1 MFERFKRWMPTPE
14 QLAGNRW
21 LRWLGPSL
29 LHPRLWHISRRGVSL
44 GVAIGI
50 FFAFLIPIAQIPLSA
65 AVAVALR
72 ANVPTAVASTLVT
85 NPITFPPVYFAAWK
99 VGNWMLGQDAT
110 GDAPPLPAGAAGPA
124 TASPPTHAQ
133 GNWWLRTWHQITG
146 VGKPL
151 MLGLVSFAVGGGL
164 LVYTL
169 ISLFWVLR
177 VRRKRRQRL
186 REPPRRVI

>member
-1 MFERFKRWMPTPE
+1 MLDRFKRWMPTPQ

-50 FFAFLIPIAQIPLSA
+50 FFGFLVPIAQIPLSA

-99 VGNWMLGQDAT
+99 VGSWMLGEDT
-110 GDAPPLPAGAAGPA
+110 SGDAPRLPGA
-124 TASPPTHAQ
+124 TAPGATDGKTADRS
-133 GNWWLRTWHQITG
+133 GGWWVRTWRQVTG

-151 MLGLVSFAVGGGL
+151 MAGLVTFAVGGGL
-164 LVYTL
+164 LVYAL

-177 VRRKRRQRL
+177 VRRKRRLRL
-186 REPPRRVI
+186 REPPHRVV

>member
-50 FFAFLIPIAQIPLSA
+50 FFAFLVPIAQIPLSA

-99 VGNWMLGQDAT
+99 AGNWMLGEDAS
-110 GDAPPLPAGAAGPA
+110 GDAPPLPAGATGPA
-124 TASPPTHAQ
+124 TAATPTLAQ
-133 GNWWLRTWHQITG
+133 SGWWLRTWHQITG